1 MTITTQKIIRISSG
15 VLLFSIAA
23 ILIGFWSNN
32 LAEKTVST
40 PFPEIRTTSFDL
52 PSTQGGT
59 ISNKEL
65 MGSPTALFFGF
76 THCPEVCPVTL
87 YTLSEIIEE
96 LGSDA
101 ANIQIVFA
109 TVDPERDTLPIL
121 KDYVE
126 AINEKTIGLSGTPD
140 QMAKLIRD
148 FGIYAQKVVL
158 DDGDYTMDHTATV
171 FLYDAEGRIA
181 GTIAWRE
188 PDDFA
193 MDKLKSLAGLKS

>member
-1 MTITTQKIIRISSG
+1 MAITTQKIIRISSG

-59 ISNKEL
+59 ISNKDL
-65 MGSPTALFFGF
+65 IGSPTALFFGF

-87 YTLSEIIEE
+87 YTLSEMIEE
-96 LGSDA
+96 LGPDA

-109 TVDPERDTLPIL
+109 TVDPERDTVPIL

-126 AINEKTIGLSGTPD
+126 AIDEETIGLSGTSD
-140 QMAKLIRD
+140 QITKLIRD

-193 MDKLKSLAGLKS
+193 MDKLRSLAGLKS